1 MDCRW
6 ICRQKK
12 WTVFWYVQKAVKRKG
27 KNPISIKHCCFIVCQ
42 FLNAFWQFERTE
54 RNHGQYEEY
63 DWPGRRGESI
73 SKQDLERHW
82 VCGSGVKR
90 RGWQQFHKAAGSRLV
105 QYLRD
110 NVVQE
115 IRRDGATAGP
125 VLLLQQKAS
134 NRTIVTWGVAV
145 SMQTVLKAGI
155 QGGGRKLP
163 KQHKND
169 RIDEFR
175 PIERFRE
182 SLQ

>member
-1 MDCRW
+1 
-6 ICRQKK
+6 
-12 WTVFWYVQKAVKRKG
+12 
-27 KNPISIKHCCFIVCQ
+27 
-42 FLNAFWQFERTE
+42 
-54 RNHGQYEEY
+54 
-63 DWPGRRGESI
+63 
-73 SKQDLERHW
+73 
-82 VCGSGVKR
+82 
-90 RGWQQFHKAAGSRLV
+90 
-105 QYLRD
+105 LRD

-115 IRRDGATAGP
+115 IRRHGATAGP

-145 SMQTVLKAGI
+145 SMQTILKAGL

-169 RIDEFR
+169 IIDEFR